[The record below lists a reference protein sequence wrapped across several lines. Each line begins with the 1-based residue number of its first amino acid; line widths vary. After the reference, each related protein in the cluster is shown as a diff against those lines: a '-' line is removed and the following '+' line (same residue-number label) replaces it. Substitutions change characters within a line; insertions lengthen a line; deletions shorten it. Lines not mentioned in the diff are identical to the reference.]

1 MVKHSFQMSDATGDT
16 RVLARSAMGY
26 DWNYYADDETAIFGS
41 GSDATIS
48 WDGDSL
54 NVTSAASEISGTL
67 AVAGATSL
75 GTTAPMTAGTGITT
89 GTNTVYHSSVVKIG
103 AIFETTIYI
112 DLTGLSSNV
121 VTDIIGKEATANCHI
136 GQVTAAVNGTIFAG
150 YVQCLEAPGTGEP
163 DIDIWYADEAT
174 GTEDTAIT
182 ALTNQV
188 VVLTAAADWTIAR
201 DGTPTRTI
209 TGLPAADK
217 YLYLVGGGGTTDAVY
232 DAGKFIIKL
241 YGA

>member
-1 MVKHSFQMSDATGDT
+1 MAKHTFKMSDVTGDA
-16 RVLARSAMGY
+16 RLLARSALGY
-26 DWNYYADDETAIFGS
+26 DFNYFADDETLIFGT

-54 NVTSAASEISGTL
+54 NVASAATEVSGTL

-75 GTTAPMTAGTGITT
+75 GTTAPMTAGTGITGGT
-89 GTNTVYHSSVVKIG
+89 GTVYHSSVVKIG
-103 AIFETTIYI
+103 AIFETTIFI

-121 VTDIIGKEATANCHI
+121 VTDIIGKAATANCHI
-136 GQVTAAVNGTIFAG
+136 GQVTDAVNGTIFAG

-163 DIDIWYADEAT
+163 DIDVWYADEAT
-174 GTEDTAIT
+174 GAEDTAIT
-182 ALTNQV
+182 ALTNQT
-188 VVLTAAADWTIAR
+188 VVLTAAADWTIAI
-201 DGTPTRTI
+201 DGTVTRPI
-209 TGLPAADK
+209 TGMPAANK